1 MTETERHLYNMELSQ
16 AIRAA
21 WKAGLEV
28 EDVKPEM
35 SALRMVEPR
44 VFYQCQFTNEWQATL
59 LSLWVRDGK
68 YTRFYTFL
76 AEPPAFVKVA

>member
-44 VFYQCQFTNEWQATL
+44 VFMQCQFTNEWQATL
-59 LSLWVRDGK
+59 LSLFIRDGK
-68 YTRFYTFL
+68 YTRFYTFIAKL
-76 AEPPAFVKVA
+76 PAFVKEA

>member
-1 MTETERHLYNMELSQ
+1 MTETERHLYNMELAQ

-44 VFYQCQFTNEWQATL
+44 VFYQCQFTNEWQSTL
-59 LSLWVRDGK
+59 LSLWVRDRH
-68 YTRFYTFL
+68 YARFYTFL
-76 AEPPAFVKVA
+76 AEIPPFVKVA

>member
-28 EDVKPEM
+28 EDVQPEM

-44 VFYQCQFTNEWQATL
+44 VFMQCPFTNEWQATL
-59 LSLWVRDGK
+59 LSLFIRDGK
-68 YTRFYTFL
+68 YTRFYTFI
-76 AEPPAFVKVA
+76 AELPAFVKGA